1 MYPVIYDF
9 GVVELFGF
17 QFRLAIY
24 SFGLMLVAAFYTC
37 YFLLDKD
44 LRELGY
50 DEKLASD
57 IIFWSALGGIVGSK
71 VYHVIEN
78 LDQIMSSNNPMSLI
92 FSGSGLVFLGGL
104 VGAIIAVTLV
114 LKKNNVM
121 TIEPGIYLG
130 GWGGV
135 RIEDDV
141 IIGDD
146 GCEILNKT
154 TKELLVL
161 N

>member
-9 GVVELFGF
+9 GVVDLFGF

-92 FSGSGLVFLGGL
+92 S
-104 VGAIIAVTLV
+104 
-114 LKKNNVM
+114 
-121 TIEPGIYLG
+121 
-130 GWGGV
+130 V
-135 RIEDDV
+135 RFASRQRRKGTCSRCCINS
-141 IIGDD
+141 
-146 GCEILNKT
+146 CSSLNS
-154 TKELLVL
+154 
-161 N
+161 